1 MSVKIKSLSRGQIDT
16 RNHKKHAIDTSV
28 AELLAD
34 LKHVE
39 VQQSLTAPDVKL
51 STEVPVSSNLPLKGG
66 EGLGPLAA
74 QDASKPEAPAIIA
87 DRPVKGEHNSI
98 IWGKTMPKPR
108 TITGII
114 RQIEGL
120 FNVGTE
126 VNGWAVAYFPPPVR
140 SKNEKCAIREMTIP
154 QAPMAVAARYILCL
168 GSKEI
173 LRLQTVQGTADGKIL
188 LAANQ
193 AVNFPI
199 GLCSQ
204 CTFTVSNLSS
214 ELIEPRPGFRQV
226 KVSKQLHERHLLVF
240 DGYVNV
246 SSLTDKIRKEAKN
259 ASATAKD
266 ADHLTS
272 KFSAMI
278 GELNDVDSVVNSVSK
293 ISTVKRRKDSV
304 AQRVLEAVTTS
315 DRVQSAPA
323 TLPAASI
330 LEASES
336 NDVEPVESVCLNE
349 QCCIVEPLST

>member
-16 RNHKKHAIDTSV
+16 RAHKKHAIDTSV

-51 STEVPVSSNLPLKGG
+51 STEVPVSSKPLTS
-66 EGLGPLAA
+66 EI
-74 QDASKPEAPAIIA
+74 PAIIS
-87 DRPVKGEHNSI
+87 DRPVKGEYNSI

-168 GSKEI
+168 GTKEI
-173 LRLQTVQGTADGKIL
+173 LRLQTVQGGADGKIL

-204 CTFTVSNLSS
+204 CTFTVNNLSS
-214 ELIEPRPGFRQV
+214 EMIEPRPGFRQV
-226 KVSKQLHERHLLVF
+226 KVSKQLHDRHILVL

-259 ASATAKD
+259 ATSTAKD
-266 ADHLTS
+266 ADHLAS
-272 KFSAMI
+272 KFSTLI

-293 ISTVKRRKDSV
+293 ISAQKRRQRLCRSTGARSGHHLCSALSRQSF
-304 AQRVLEAVTTS
+304 AQR
-315 DRVQSAPA
+315 
-323 TLPAASI
+323 
-330 LEASES
+330 
-336 NDVEPVESVCLNE
+336 
-349 QCCIVEPLST
+349 

>member
-1 MSVKIKSLSRGQIDT
+1 MSVKVKSLSRGQIDT

-28 AELLAD
+28 AELVAD

-39 VQQSLTAPDVKL
+39 VQQSLPLTADVKL
-51 STEVPVSSNLPLKGG
+51 STEVPVILS
-66 EGLGPLAA
+66 
-74 QDASKPEAPAIIA
+74 

-140 SKNEKCAIREMTIP
+140 SKNEKCSIREMTIP

-173 LRLQTVQGTADGKIL
+173 LRLQTVQGNADGKIL

-204 CTFTVSNLSS
+204 CTFTVNNLGS
-214 ELIEPRPGFRQV
+214 EMIEPRPGFRQV
-226 KVSKQLHERHLLVF
+226 KVSKQLHDRHILVL

-259 ASATAKD
+259 ATSTAKD
-266 ADHLTS
+266 ADQLAS
-272 KFSAMI
+272 KFSTMI
-278 GELNDVDSVVNSVSK
+278 GELNDVDSVVNSASK
-293 ISTVKRRKDSV
+293 ISTQGSRLTKAGSV
-304 AQRVLEAVTTS
+304 QPPTFTPLES
-315 DRVQSAPA
+315 
-323 TLPAASI
+323 TLSFNIEDDITPVPTPP
-330 LEASES
+330 SELVCF
-336 NDVEPVESVCLNE
+336 NEP
-349 QCCIVEPLST
+349 CCIVEPLST

>member
-1 MSVKIKSLSRGQIDT
+1 MSVKVKSLSRGQIDT
-16 RNHKKHAIDTSV
+16 RTHKKHAIDTSV

-39 VQQSLTAPDVKL
+39 VQQSLTASDVKL
-51 STEVPVSSNLPLKGG
+51 STEVPVSSNL
-66 EGLGPLAA
+66 ETVA
-74 QDASKPEAPAIIA
+74 QKLSTPEVSVSLS

-140 SKNEKCAIREMTIP
+140 SKNEKCSIREMTIP

-173 LRLQTVQGTADGKIL
+173 LRLQTVQGNAEGKIL

-204 CTFTVSNLSS
+204 CTFTVNNLGS

-226 KVSKQLHERHLLVF
+226 KVSKQLHDRHILVL

-259 ASATAKD
+259 ATSTAKD
-266 ADHLTS
+266 ADQLAS
-272 KFSAMI
+272 KFSTMI
-278 GELNDVDSVVNSVSK
+278 GELNDVDSVVNSASK
-293 ISTVKRRKDSV
+293 LG
-304 AQRVLEAVTTS
+304 AQEPLLTKPKSA
-315 DRVQSAPA
+315 QSAAVVDFP
-323 TLPAASI
+323 PAATPCDLAQSPDI
-330 LEASES
+330 DGDISPAPTALS
-336 NDVEPVESVCLNE
+336 PLVCLDE